1 VAEDQIR
8 AMMAELNS
16 KKNILSATFLESEDM
31 HKRIVFNLEKK
42 NGLCIRLLT
51 KPLLQ
56 RVLGYLGGSEFVRK
70 QRMQVLV
77 SMFEMKLQC
86 MFKYL

>member
-56 RVLGYLGGSEFVRK
+56 RVLGYLGGVNSSASSV
-70 QRMQVLV
+70 
-77 SMFEMKLQC
+77 C
-86 MFKYL
+86 KYWYLCSK